1 VDKYDYKVLEL
12 IQKDASI
19 TNKELAK
26 NIKLSPA
33 ATLSRLNKLKKI
45 KIIKQFTAILDRK
58 KLNYD
63 ISTITFVNLSPH
75 NRRTSNNFV
84 TSVKKIPQI
93 LECHNISGNWDYMLK
108 IVSKD
113 MKSYKDFIIDE
124 LLEING
130 VNKIETIMILNT
142 EKETGELPL

>member
-1 VDKYDYKVLEL
+1 
-12 IQKDASI
+12 
-19 TNKELAK
+19 
-26 NIKLSPA
+26 
-33 ATLSRLNKLKKI
+33 
-45 KIIKQFTAILDRK
+45 
-58 KLNYD
+58 
-63 ISTITFVNLSPH
+63 
-75 NRRTSNNFV
+75 
-84 TSVKKIPQI
+84 
-93 LECHNISGNWDYMLK
+93 MLK